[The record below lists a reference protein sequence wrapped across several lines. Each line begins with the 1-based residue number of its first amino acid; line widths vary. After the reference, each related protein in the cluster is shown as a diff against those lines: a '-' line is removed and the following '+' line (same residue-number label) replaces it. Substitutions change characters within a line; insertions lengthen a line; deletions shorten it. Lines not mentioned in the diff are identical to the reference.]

1 MLGWLRM
8 QKKRV
13 FIIMVFAMATWGI
26 GYSASFLIP
35 RKPIGLILGEKV
47 YQEEY
52 GDAMNRWHRV
62 FLREGNLPIGKIVW
76 EQMVMS
82 RQAEKMGIAVSDE
95 EIMER
100 LQSMAFLTMSHRGG
114 LPPQSQLMPALC
126 QTYGVN
132 EDQLWR
138 TFREAILVEKMST
151 LIASGIKITNEE
163 AWQRY
168 ARENEEVKVQYLA
181 LRAGDLVDHV
191 QVSPEEIGSFYNAH
205 KDNLPDTARG
215 NPGYKETEKVKIEYI
230 MARYRDLEER
240 VSVSDEEVKS
250 YYEDNKERR
259 YKAQKPEKAQ
269 EGGREGGKEQQ
280 PPAYKSL
287 EEVRGEIKDSLKRE
301 KSKELVNKL
310 ISKAD
315 EEIYESLGKA
325 ERLNFSTIAQEL
337 GLFYKETDYFGR
349 EESEKVI
356 REAEDLAKQAF
367 EREAFDPSPPQD
379 APVGKYVFQ
388 VVSRKEAA
396 PPPLEEIKEKVEKDL
411 REEKALQRAK
421 ELADAAA
428 NRIRNKSLE
437 EGLKFLE
444 EEGKKLRGENRGLIY
459 QKGETEFF
467 ARTEVVEGRAYRYL
481 KSLDA
486 DVPNLVQRA
495 FSLKEVA
502 TSPPGGPPTKEVAV
516 VAEEAGKK
524 ACYIIWLAGRKEA
537 EKSKF
542 DENKEKLLRR
552 YLTEKQQTFLKE
564 WVDALREKGKL
575 VSSRQ

>member
-1 MLGWLRM
+1 MLAWLRS

-13 FIIMVFAMATWGI
+13 YIIMVFAMAAWGI

-52 GDAMNRWHRV
+52 GDAINRWHRV
-62 FLREGNLPIGKIVW
+62 FLREGNLPISKIVW

-82 RQAEKMGIAVSDE
+82 KQAEKMGIAVSDE

-114 LPPQSQLMPALC
+114 VPPQSQLMQALC

-191 QVSPEEIGSFYNAH
+191 QVSPEEISSFYNAH
-205 KDNLPDTARG
+205 KDNMPDPARG

-230 MARYRDLEER
+230 MARYRDLEDR
-240 VSVSDEEVKS
+240 VSVSEEEVKS

-259 YKAQKPEKAQ
+259 YKTQKPEKAN
-269 EGGREGGKEQQ
+269 EEGKEQ

-310 ISKAD
+310 ISQAD

-325 ERLNFSTIAQEL
+325 ERLNFSTIAQKL

-388 VVSRKEAA
+388 VVSRKEAT

-428 NRIRNKSLE
+428 DRIRNKSLE

-486 DVPNLVQRA
+486 DVPNLAQRA
-495 FSLKEVA
+495 FSLKETA
-502 TSPPGGPPTKEVAV
+502 SAPGGPPTKEVAV

-537 EKSKF
+537 ERGKF

-575 VSSRQ
+575 VSSSRQ

>member
-1 MLGWLRM
+1 MLGWLRR

-26 GYSASFLIP
+26 GFSASYLIP
-35 RKPIGLILGEKV
+35 SKPIGLILGEKV

-52 GDAMNRWHRV
+52 GDAMNRWHKV

-76 EQMVMS
+76 EQMVMY

-114 LPPQSQLMPALC
+114 LPPQSQLMQALC

-151 LIASGIKITNEE
+151 LIAGGIKITNEE

-205 KDNLPDTARG
+205 KDNPPDPARG
-215 NPGYKETEKVKIEYI
+215 NPGYKEAEKVKIEYI
-230 MARYRDLEER
+230 MARYRDLEDR
-240 VSVSDEEVKS
+240 VSVSEEEVKS

-269 EGGREGGKEQQ
+269 EEGKEQS
-280 PPAYKSL
+280 PAYKSL

-325 ERLNFSTIAQEL
+325 ERLNFSTIAQKL

-367 EREAFDPSPPQD
+367 ERETFDPSPPQD

-388 VVSRKEAA
+388 VVSRKEAT

-428 NRIRNKSLE
+428 DRIRNKSLE

-467 ARTEVVEGRAYRYL
+467 ARPEVVEGRAYRYL

-486 DVPNLVQRA
+486 DVPHLVQSA

-502 TSPPGGPPTKEVAV
+502 TSAPGGPPTKEVAV

-575 VSSRQ
+575 TKANM

>member
-52 GDAMNRWHRV
+52 GDAMNRWHRI

-114 LPPQSQLMPALC
+114 LPPQSQLMQALC
-126 QTYGVN
+126 QTYSVN

-138 TFREAILVEKMST
+138 TFREALLVEKMST

-205 KDNLPDTARG
+205 KDSPPDPAQG

-230 MARYRDLEER
+230 MARYRDLEDL
-240 VSVSDEEVKS
+240 VSVSEEEVKS

-269 EGGREGGKEQQ
+269 EEGKEQ

-287 EEVRGEIKDSLKRE
+287 EEVRGEIKDSFKRE

-325 ERLNFSTIAQEL
+325 ERLDFPTIAQKL

-379 APVGKYVFQ
+379 APVGKYIFQ
-388 VVSRKEAA
+388 VVSRKEAT

-428 NRIRNKSLE
+428 DRIRNKSLE

-467 ARTEVVEGRAYRYL
+467 ARPEAVEGRAYRYL

-486 DVPNLVQRA
+486 DVPHLVQRA
-495 FSLKEVA
+495 FSLKETA
-502 TSPPGGPPTKEVAV
+502 SAPGGPPTKEVAV

-575 VSSRQ
+575 TKANM

>member
-1 MLGWLRM
+1 MLGWLRR

-26 GYSASFLIP
+26 GFSASYLIP
-35 RKPIGLILGEKV
+35 SKPIGLILGEKV

-76 EQMVMS
+76 EQMVMY

-114 LPPQSQLMPALC
+114 LPPQSQLMQALC

-151 LIASGIKITNEE
+151 LIAGGIKITNEE

-205 KDNLPDTARG
+205 KDNPPDPARG
-215 NPGYKETEKVKIEYI
+215 NPGYKEAEKVKIEYI
-230 MARYRDLEER
+230 MARYRDLEDR
-240 VSVSDEEVKS
+240 VSVSEEEVKS

-269 EGGREGGKEQQ
+269 EEGKEQS
-280 PPAYKSL
+280 PAYKSL

-325 ERLNFSTIAQEL
+325 ERLDFPTIAQKL

-367 EREAFDPSPPQD
+367 ERETFDPSPPQD

-388 VVSRKEAA
+388 VVSRKEAT

-428 NRIRNKSLE
+428 DRIRNKSLE

-467 ARTEVVEGRAYRYL
+467 ARPEVVEGRAYRYL

-486 DVPNLVQRA
+486 DVPHLVQSA
-495 FSLKEVA
+495 FSLKEEA
-502 TSPPGGPPTKEVAV
+502 SAPGGPPTKEVAV

-575 VSSRQ
+575 TKANM

>member
-26 GYSASFLIP
+26 GFSASYLIP
-35 RKPIGLILGEKV
+35 SKPIGLILGEKV

-52 GDAMNRWHRV
+52 GDAMNRWHKV

-76 EQMVMS
+76 EQMVMY

-114 LPPQSQLMPALC
+114 LPPQSQLMQALC

-151 LIASGIKITNEE
+151 LIAGGIKITNEE

-205 KDNLPDTARG
+205 KDNPPDPARG
-215 NPGYKETEKVKIEYI
+215 NPGYKEAEKVKIEYI
-230 MARYRDLEER
+230 MARYRDLEDR
-240 VSVSDEEVKS
+240 VSVSEEEVKS

-269 EGGREGGKEQQ
+269 EEGKEQS
-280 PPAYKSL
+280 PAYKSL

-325 ERLNFSTIAQEL
+325 ERLNFSTIAQKL

-367 EREAFDPSPPQD
+367 ERETFDPSPPQD

-388 VVSRKEAA
+388 VVSRKEAT

-428 NRIRNKSLE
+428 DRIRNKSLE

-467 ARTEVVEGRAYRYL
+467 ARPEVVEGRAYRYL

-486 DVPNLVQRA
+486 DVPHLVQSA

-502 TSPPGGPPTKEVAV
+502 TSAPGGPPTKEVAV

-575 VSSRQ
+575 TKANM